1 MTFFSNLCIHFLN
14 VKPKINQIIHGWATF
29 FCQIGYCASP
39 TCTALNN
46 TALLYMQWGNI
57 IYDEVLLFYNCT
69 KVPSFSKYISTTF
82 IVLWPVWIWMNFVST
97 NMRIKSRHKKI
108 IRMLLQKR
116 ISPHCAHCS
125 NLSCVRPVFMTFHS
139 LSLNETSS
147 ARQISRVAKVKACCW
162 RTGCTKCTTACPSKV
177 VNSYIRNRNECASN
191 RH

>member
-1 MTFFSNLCIHFLN
+1 MIKTKQNVFASVFVWLLVSEIWYAHFWYGFIKFSTHCSYQRQVIIYIAISLSFISWLYITTWLFFSNLCIHFLN

-82 IVLWPVWIWMNFVST
+82 IVLWGMN
-97 NMRIKSRHKKI
+97 
-108 IRMLLQKR
+108 
-116 ISPHCAHCS
+116 
-125 NLSCVRPVFMTFHS
+125 
-139 LSLNETSS
+139 LNE
-147 ARQISRVAKVKACCW
+147 CC
-162 RTGCTKCTTACPSKV
+162 KYK
-177 VNSYIRNRNECASN
+177 YEDKK
-191 RH
+191 